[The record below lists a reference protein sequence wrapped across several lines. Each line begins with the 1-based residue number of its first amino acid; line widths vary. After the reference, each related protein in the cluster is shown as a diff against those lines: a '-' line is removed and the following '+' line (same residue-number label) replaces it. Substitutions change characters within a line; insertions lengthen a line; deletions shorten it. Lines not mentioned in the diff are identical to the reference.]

1 MANYLK
7 CFKRNLR
14 VFSSIGFNLKK
25 GGGEIAFWFTAKVY
39 IHLASNCINPYQ
51 MTVAVTDLPGKQSCS
66 LLRKT
71 VHWGMSPFYF
81 VFLIKGV

>member
-1 MANYLK
+1 MFQKKLES
-7 CFKRNLR
+7 
-14 VFSSIGFNLKK
+14 VFFHWFQFKK